1 MRRLVGWIGIAASLG
16 MFLVLAMGALVT
28 NTASGKGCGSTWPL
42 CNGRFIP
49 EIALATVIEWSHRFV
64 TGIESL
70 FILALSAGALI
81 LYRRYREVQ
90 ILVPAMLLFLVAQAV
105 LGALAALY
113 PEPSAVL
120 ALHFG
125 VSLISFATVV
135 LTTAFVREHDG
146 ADILRDR
153 PTPTRTRA
161 LIWGTLV
168 YVYLVVYLGA
178 YVRHSG
184 ASLACTS
191 VPFCTGTSF
200 GNLALWPVLVHL
212 AHRAAAGLLVL
223 LTFALWL
230 ITRRD
235 RAERPDLYRGSSIAL
250 ACVALQAVCGVF
262 VVLTRLSLFSTLVHA
277 ALASLIFVSLS
288 YCAYHLIP
296 HHAPATRRR
305 GVRVVRTTA
314 TIGEMGAD

>member
-1 MRRLVGWIGIAASLG
+1 MRRLTGWLGLAASGG

-28 NTASGKGCGSTWPL
+28 NTASGKGCGATWPL
-42 CNGRFIP
+42 CNGRFVP
-49 EIALATVIEWSHRFV
+49 EIALASVIEWGHRFV
-64 TGIESL
+64 TGIESIL
-70 FILALSAGALI
+70 ILALAVGALI
-81 LYRRYREVQ
+81 LYRRYREIQ

-113 PEPSAVL
+113 PEPAAVI

-125 VSLISFATVV
+125 VSLISFATVA
-135 LTTAFVREHDG
+135 LTTVFVREQGG
-146 ADILRDR
+146 ADALRDR
-153 PTPTRTRA
+153 STPTNVRA

-168 YVYLVVYLGA
+168 YVYFVVYLGA

-200 GNLALWPVLVHL
+200 GNLALWPVLIHL
-212 AHRAAAGLLVL
+212 GHRAAAGLLALLVL
-223 LTFALWL
+223 ALWL
-230 ITRRD
+230 VTRRE
-235 RAERPDLYRGSSIAL
+235 RATRPDLYRGSSIAL

-262 VVLTRLSLFSTLVHA
+262 VVLTRLSLFSTLAHA

-288 YCAYHLIP
+288 YCAYHVLP
-296 HHAPATRRR
+296 RYVPATRR
-305 GVRVVRTTA
+305 GTVRVIRPTA
-314 TIGEMGAD
+314 GVGAD